1 LKTTAKNA
9 ITLVEMMITVALTA
23 IISISAFTLYRG
35 GLQSS
40 LSGVVN
46 LDMLNEGRKVIAQ
59 IHTDLKHAG
68 IPYHGAFSLSFND
81 LLQVDFSKNRG
92 LEGAEFS
99 LLRFKND
106 PEFVRNDLPAQD
118 YLLRP
123 LISVK
128 YRLEKVNN
136 SDLLRLVREVNQNP
150 NHPGS
155 RVLSERVSFFRI
167 APVQISTPGSV
178 DAWFWN
184 ISLQLSQR
192 SDTANGKEPEKPEK
206 TRGEGSLDF
215 YDVVY
220 SEFFNAV
227 NNYRHSPR
235 NWNTGLKYTP
245 D

>member
-1 LKTTAKNA
+1 
-9 ITLVEMMITVALTA
+9 MITVALTA

-46 LDMLNEGRKVIAQ
+46 LDMLNEGRKVIAH
-59 IHTDLKHAG
+59 IHNDLKHAG

-99 LLRFKND
+99 LLRFKSD
-106 PEFVRNDLPAQD
+106 PEFVKSDLPSQD

-150 NHPGS
+150 AHPGS

-167 APVQISTPGSV
+167 TPVKIPAPGSS
-178 DAWFWN
+178 DCWFWN
-184 ISLQLSQR
+184 VSLQLSQR
-192 SDTANGKEPEKPEK
+192 SDPANSREPGKTEK

-215 YDVVY
+215 YDLVY

-227 NNYRHSPR
+227 NNYPHSPR